1 MSSSADLAVVGLG
14 VMGANLARNFHS
26 RGLTVAVYN
35 RNPEVAAAFH
45 AQHGDPRFL
54 ACADYAAL
62 AAALV
67 RPRKIILMVT
77 AGPAVDAVVEE
88 LRPHLQPGDMII
100 DGGNSHWPDTER
112 RHDALAPM
120 ALRFI
125 GMGVSGGEEG
135 ALRGPSMMPGGDKA
149 SWEELRPLL
158 EKAAAVSDSGP
169 CVTWCGYKSA
179 GHAVKM
185 VHNGIEYGDMQLI
198 AEIWGLL
205 REGLALSPVKLREVF
220 ERWNAGRLESFLIDI
235 TARIVAAADP
245 KDASGKGALVD
256 AILDVAGQKGTGR
269 WTVSDAVEA
278 GVPVSTIAAAVD
290 ARSLSARQEDRK
302 AASQAFPERPAG
314 LMGLHGVTVDELEA
328 ALYAAKLMSYTQG
341 FDLLRTASKERR
353 YETDLAEIARIWK
366 AGCIIR
372 ARFLDRV
379 HAAYRAD
386 PELSLLCLDPSF
398 AEELRAALP
407 AWRKVVAAA
416 TITGHPVPALSA
428 SLGWFDTM
436 RQGRGTAA
444 LIQAQ
449 RDFFGAHTYRRV
461 DAPGE
466 VVHTEWEGLRQL

>member
-1 MSSSADLAVVGLG
+1 MSTADLAVVGLG

-45 AQHGDPRFL
+45 AEHGDERFV
-54 ACADYAAL
+54 ASDDYAAL
-62 AAALV
+62 AAALK

-77 AGPAVDAVVEE
+77 AGAAVDAVIED
-88 LRPHLQPGDMII
+88 LRPHLEAGDVII

-112 RHDALAPM
+112 RHDALAPTG
-120 ALRFI
+120 LRFV

-135 ALRGPSMMPGGDKA
+135 ALLGPSMMPGGDRA

-158 EKAAAVSDSGP
+158 EQAAAKSDSGP
-169 CVTWCGYKSA
+169 CVTWCGHRSA

-198 AEIWGLL
+198 AEVWGLL
-205 REGLALSPVKLREVF
+205 REGLGLTPVQVRETF
-220 ERWNAGRLESFLIDI
+220 ERWNAGRLESFLVDI
-235 TARIVAAADP
+235 TAKIVAAIDP
-245 KDASGKGALVD
+245 EDPAGERVLVD

-269 WTVSDAVEA
+269 WTVIDAVEA
-278 GVPVSTIAAAVD
+278 GVPVGTIAAAVD
-290 ARSLSARQEDRK
+290 ARALSARREDRQRAT
-302 AASQAFPERPAG
+302 AAFSERPQA
-314 LMGLHGVTVDELEA
+314 LAGLHGVTVDELEA
-328 ALYAAKLMSYTQG
+328 ALYAAKLMSYAQG
-341 FDLLRTASKERR
+341 FDLLRTASKERG
-353 YETDLAEIARIWK
+353 YETDLAEVARIWK

-379 HAAYRAD
+379 HAAYRAE
-386 PELSLLCLDPSF
+386 PELPLLCLDSSF
-398 AEELRAALP
+398 AQELREALP

-416 TITGHPVPALSA
+416 TACGHPVPASSA

-461 DAPGE
+461 EAPE
-466 VVHTEWEGLRQL
+466 VAVHTEWERLRQR

>member
-1 MSSSADLAVVGLG
+1 MSTADLAVVGLG

-35 RNPEVAAAFH
+35 RNPEVASAFH
-45 AQHGDPRFL
+45 AAHGDERFV
-54 ACADYAAL
+54 ACSAYAAL

-77 AGPAVDAVVEE
+77 AGAPVDAVIEE
-88 LRPHLQPGDMII
+88 LLPHLEVGDMII

-112 RHDALAPM
+112 RHERLEPTGV
-120 ALRFI
+120 RFV

-135 ALRGPSMMPGGDKA
+135 ALRGPSMMPGGERA
-149 SWEELRPLL
+149 AWEELRPLL
-158 EKAAAVSDSGP
+158 EQAAATSDSGP
-169 CVTWCGYKSA
+169 CVTWCGHRSA

-198 AEIWGLL
+198 AEVWGLL
-205 REGLALSPVKLREVF
+205 RLGLDRRPAELRKVF
-220 ERWNAGRLESFLIDI
+220 QAWNAGRLESFLVDI
-235 TARIVAAADP
+235 TAKIVGAADP
-245 KDASGKGALVD
+245 GDHEGDKALVD

-269 WTVSDAVEA
+269 WTVMDAVEA
-278 GVPVSTIAAAVD
+278 GVPISTIAAAVD
-290 ARSLSARQEDRK
+290 ARSLSARREDRQR
-302 AASQAFPERPAG
+302 AAKVFRERPKPLVGALG
-314 LMGLHGVTVDELEA
+314 ISVDDLEA

-341 FDLLRTASKERR
+341 FDLLRAASRERG
-353 YETDLAEIARIWK
+353 YETDLAEVARIWK

-372 ARFLDRV
+372 ASFLDRV

-386 PELSLLCLDPSF
+386 PELPLLCLDPSF

-407 AWRKVVAAA
+407 AWRRVVAAA
-416 TITGHPVPALSA
+416 IAGGHPVPALSA

-436 RQGRGTAA
+436 RQRRGTAA

-461 DAPGE
+461 DAPE
-466 VVHTEWEGLRQL
+466 EIVHTDWEALRPL

>member
-1 MSSSADLAVVGLG
+1 MSKLADLAVVGLG

-45 AQHGDPRFL
+45 AAHGGERFV
-54 ACADYAAL
+54 ACPDYAAV

-67 RPRKIILMVT
+67 RPRKIIVMVT
-77 AGPAVDAVVEE
+77 AGAAVDAVVEE
-88 LRPHLQPGDMII
+88 LRPQLQAGDMII

-112 RHDALAPM
+112 RHEALAPSGV
-120 ALRFI
+120 RFI

-135 ALRGPSMMPGGDKA
+135 ALRGPSMMPGGDRA

-158 EKAAAVSDSGP
+158 EQAAAVSDSGP
-169 CVTWCGYKSA
+169 CVTWCGHRSA

-198 AEIWGLL
+198 AEVWGLM
-205 REGLALSPVKLREVF
+205 RNGLGMAPVKLRETF
-220 ERWNAGRLESFLIDI
+220 ERWNGGRLESFLIDI
-235 TARIVAAADP
+235 TASIVAAEDP
-245 KDASGKGALVD
+245 KDPGGQRPLVD
-256 AILDVAGQKGTGR
+256 TILDVAGQKGTGR
-269 WTVSDAVEA
+269 WTVTDAVEA

-290 ARSLSARQEDRK
+290 ARTLSARWDDRQR
-302 AASQAFPERPAG
+302 AAAAFSDEPMPLVG
-314 LMGLHGVTVDELEA
+314 IHGVTVDELEA
-328 ALYAAKLMSYTQG
+328 ALYAAKLMSYAQG
-341 FDLLRTASKERR
+341 FDLLRSASKERG
-353 YETDLAEIARIWK
+353 YETDLAEVARIWK

-386 PELSLLCLDPSF
+386 PELPLLCLDPGF
-398 AEELRAALP
+398 AEELRVALP
-407 AWRKVVAAA
+407 AWRTVVAAA
-416 TITGHPVPALSA
+416 TRGGHPVPALSA

-461 DAPGE
+461 EAPGE
-466 VVHTEWEGLRQL
+466 VVHTEWERLRQL

>member
-1 MSSSADLAVVGLG
+1 MSNAADLAVVGLG

-35 RNPEVAAAFH
+35 RNPDVAAAFH
-45 AQHGDPRFL
+45 AAHGDARFV
-54 ACADYAAL
+54 ACPDYAAL

-67 RPRKIILMVT
+67 RPRKLIVMVT
-77 AGPAVDAVVEE
+77 AGPPVDAVIED

-112 RHDALAPM
+112 RHQQLAPTGI
-120 ALRFI
+120 RFV

-135 ALRGPSMMPGGDKA
+135 ALRGPSMMPGGERA
-149 SWEELRPLL
+149 AWEELRPLL
-158 EKAAAVSDSGP
+158 EQAAAVSDSGP
-169 CVTWCGYKSA
+169 CVTWCGHRSA

-198 AEIWGLL
+198 AEIWGLM
-205 REGLALSPVKLREVF
+205 REGLGLSPVELRRVF
-220 ERWNAGRLESFLIDI
+220 EAWNAGRLESFLIDI
-235 TARIVAAADP
+235 TAKIVAAVDPADP
-245 KDASGKGALVD
+245 AGKRALVE

-269 WTVSDAVEA
+269 WTVTDAVEA

-290 ARSLSARQEDRK
+290 ARTLSARWEDRQR
-302 AASQAFPERPAG
+302 AAAVFSERPSP
-314 LMGLHGVTVDELEA
+314 LVGLHGVTVDELEA

-341 FDLLRTASKERR
+341 FDLLRSASKERG
-353 YETDLAEIARIWK
+353 YETDLAEVARIWK

-386 PELSLLCLDPSF
+386 PELPLLCLDPSF
-398 AEELRAALP
+398 ADELRAALP

-416 TITGHPVPALSA
+416 TAGGHPVPALSA

-436 RQGRGTAA
+436 RQARGTAA

-461 DAPGE
+461 DAPE
-466 VVHTEWEGLRQL
+466 AAVHTEWEGLRQL